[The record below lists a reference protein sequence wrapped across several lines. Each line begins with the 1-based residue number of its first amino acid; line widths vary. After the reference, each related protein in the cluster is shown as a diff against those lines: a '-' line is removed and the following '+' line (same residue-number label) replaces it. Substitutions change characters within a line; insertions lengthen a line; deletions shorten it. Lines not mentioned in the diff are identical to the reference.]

1 MIGFFLHIPQVDVV
15 LRDPKRSSEKKF
27 ICLSIKTENMKS
39 SEQLIN
45 LEATGILHVFH
56 NLANCII

>member
-15 LRDPKRSSEKKF
+15 LQDPKRSSEKNL
-27 ICLSIKTENMKS
+27 CLSIKTENKKS
-39 SEQLIN
+39 PEELIN
-45 LEATGILHVFH
+45 LEATGLLHVFH